1 MESKLNKNAQQWS
14 NMKVIGFKS
23 EPQIQRNVSVKYF
36 EFSLGKREQE
46 KIQKAQI
53 WGD

>member
-1 MESKLNKNAQQWS
+1 ME
-14 NMKVIGFKS
+14 VIGFKS

-36 EFSLGKREQE
+36 EFFLGKREQE